1 MKRLF
6 AIIAGDPISINT
18 EIIAKIWKN
27 SSSNQKKY
35 IIIGSYK
42 IFENQL
48 KKNKI
53 KVKLNNLDRNLK
65 NLDFKKLN
73 ILNIPTKLN
82 LKKVDKNLIKNYI
95 RNSVNLAN
103 KLSKNKI
110 ISGFINC
117 PIDKRNLDFKLTGLT
132 EYLASINKI
141 NGKEAMFLYGD
152 KFSVSPITTHIP
164 LNKVNQSITKDKI
177 IDKIKTINL
186 YYKKF
191 FKIKPT
197 IVVLGLNPHNNEFS
211 KFSKETKVILPAVNH
226 LKKIGINL
234 DGPFPADTI
243 LLNKKKF
250 NIIVGMYH
258 DQVLPIFKAIHGF
271 NAVNITLGLNYLR
284 MSPDHGTAAKLI
296 YKNKGNTSSLKKCIN
311 LFNSINAKI

>member
-1 MKRLF
+1 MLF
-6 AIIAGDPISINT
+6 RS
-18 EIIAKIWKN
+18 
-27 SSSNQKKY
+27 
-35 IIIGSYK
+35 
-42 IFENQL
+42 
-48 KKNKI
+48 
-53 KVKLNNLDRNLK
+53 
-65 NLDFKKLN
+65 
-73 ILNIPTKLN
+73 
-82 LKKVDKNLIKNYI
+82 
-95 RNSVNLAN
+95 
-103 KLSKNKI
+103 
-110 ISGFINC
+110 
-117 PIDKRNLDFKLTGLT
+117 
-132 EYLASINKI
+132 
-141 NGKEAMFLYGD
+141 YGD

-164 LNKVNQSITKDKI
+164 LNKVYQSITKDKI
-177 IDKIKTINL
+177 INKIKTINL

-234 DGPFPADTI
+234 EGPFPADTI

-250 NIIVGMYH
+250 NIIIGMYH